1 VQPVTACCAVTSK
14 GKKQILLMDAAVLGV
29 MIPIIGIIGA
39 IIMVVYLRKFQNM
52 ERMAIIDKG
61 LDPSLFKTERVTAG
75 ALRASLLLI
84 GAGLGLLMGYL
95 LDRALGMDDVA
106 YFSMIF
112 IFGGIGLGIA
122 YLVEERKAKEEK

>member
-1 VQPVTACCAVTSK
+1 
-14 GKKQILLMDAAVLGV
+14 MDVAVLGV

-39 IIMVVYLRKFQNM
+39 FIIIGYLRKFQNM

-61 LDPSLFKTERVTAG
+61 LDPSLFKSERVTAA

-84 GAGLGLLMGYL
+84 GAGLGLLMGYW
-95 LDRALGMDDVA
+95 LDRTFGMDDVA

-112 IFGGIGLGIA
+112 IFGGIGFGVA
-122 YLVEERKAKEEK
+122 YLVEERKNAAQK

>member
-1 VQPVTACCAVTSK
+1 
-14 GKKQILLMDAAVLGV
+14 MDVAVLGV

-39 IIMVVYLRKFQNM
+39 FIMIGYLRKFQNM

-84 GAGLGLLMGYL
+84 GAGLGLLMGYW
-95 LDRALGMDDVA
+95 LDSTYGMDDVA
-106 YFSMIF
+106 YFSMLF
-112 IFGGIGLGIA
+112 IFGGIGLGVA
-122 YLVEERKAKEEK
+122 YLVEERNNKKEK

>member
-1 VQPVTACCAVTSK
+1 
-14 GKKQILLMDAAVLGV
+14 MDVAVLGV

-39 IIMVVYLRKFQNM
+39 FIIIGYLRKFQNM

-61 LDPSLFKTERVTAG
+61 LDPSLFKSERVTAA

-84 GAGLGLLMGYL
+84 GAGLGLLMGYW
-95 LDRALGMDDVA
+95 LDNTFGMDDVA

-112 IFGGIGLGIA
+112 IFGGIGLGVA
-122 YLVEERKAKEEK
+122 YMVEERKSKEEK

>member
-1 VQPVTACCAVTSK
+1 
-14 GKKQILLMDAAVLGV
+14 MDVAVLGV

-39 IIMVVYLRKFQNM
+39 FIIIGYLRKFQNM

-61 LDPSLFKTERVTAG
+61 LDPSLFKSERVTAA

-84 GAGLGLLMGYL
+84 GAGLGLLMGYW
-95 LDRALGMDDVA
+95 LDRTFGMDNVA

-112 IFGGIGLGIA
+112 IFGGIGLGVA
-122 YLVEERKAKEEK
+122 YLVEERKNAAQK

>member
-1 VQPVTACCAVTSK
+1 
-14 GKKQILLMDAAVLGV
+14 

-61 LDPSLFKTERVTAG
+61 LDPSLLKTERVTAG

-95 LDRALGMDDVA
+95 LDSALGMDDVA

>member
-1 VQPVTACCAVTSK
+1 
-14 GKKQILLMDAAVLGV
+14 MDVAMLGV

-39 IIMVVYLRKFQNM
+39 FIIIGYLRKFQNM

-61 LDPSLFKTERVTAG
+61 LDPSLFKSERVTAA

-84 GAGLGLLMGYL
+84 GAGLGLLMGYW
-95 LDRALGMDDVA
+95 LDSAFGMDDVA

-112 IFGGIGLGIA
+112 IFGGIGLGVA
-122 YLVEERKAKEEK
+122 YMVEERKNKEGK